1 MENECY
7 KNYSFIPAEY
17 DSRGRRMCDG
27 KTFRDVVKE
36 FEYDFTR
43 RIAVSMHLIFM
54 QTPVRWHFWRN
65 QMMRLFPDLRNG
77 FDSGRLIR
85 PDSGPFCQS

>member
-1 MENECY
+1 MENEYY

-17 DSRGRRMCDG
+17 DSRGRRKCDG

-36 FEYDFTR
+36 FEYDFHETYSSEY
-43 RIAVSMHLIFM
+43 ALNFM

-65 QMMRLFPDLRNG
+65 QMMRLL
-77 FDSGRLIR
+77 S
-85 PDSGPFCQS
+85 

>member
-7 KNYSFIPAEY
+7 KNYCFIPAEY

-36 FEYDFTR
+36 FEYDFHETYSSPH
-43 RIAVSMHLIFM
+43 IHPKLDNHIH
-54 QTPVRWHFWRN
+54 QT
-65 QMMRLFPDLRNG
+65 
-77 FDSGRLIR
+77 
-85 PDSGPFCQS
+85 QS

>member
-36 FEYDFTR
+36 FEYDF
-43 RIAVSMHLIFM
+43 H
-54 QTPVRWHFWRN
+54 
-65 QMMRLFPDLRNG
+65 
-77 FDSGRLIR
+77 
-85 PDSGPFCQS
+85 

>member
-36 FEYDFTR
+36 FEYDFRETY
-43 RIAVSMHLIFM
+43 SSEYDCL
-54 QTPVRWHFWRN
+54 
-65 QMMRLFPDLRNG
+65 
-77 FDSGRLIR
+77 S
-85 PDSGPFCQS
+85 

>member
-36 FEYDFTR
+36 FEYDFHETYSSEYALNFLCKLPYDGTFGE
-43 RIAVSMHLIFM
+43 IK
-54 QTPVRWHFWRN
+54 
-65 QMMRLFPDLRNG
+65 
-77 FDSGRLIR
+77 
-85 PDSGPFCQS
+85 